1 MTQDK
6 RESVRINILGG
17 LAGEASV
24 FVPIIVHDFSQTGVL
39 VECGFPLLL
48 GSAQDLRIHLGDD
61 SVVVKARVV
70 RCHIAEIGRDLVRYV
85 AGLEFV
91 NLPPHVGVAITAY
104 IERLRRQRESA
115 PDGPAGP
122 PSP

>member
-48 GSAQDLRIHLGDD
+48 GSEQDLRIHLGDD

-91 NLPPHVGVAITAY
+91 TLPPHVGVAITAY
-104 IERLRRQRESA
+104 IERLRRRRESE
-115 PDGPAGP
+115 PDGSAGP
-122 PSP
+122 ASP

>member
-1 MTQDK
+1 MAHDK

-104 IERLRRQRESA
+104 IERLRRRRESE
-115 PDGPAGP
+115 PDSPAGP
-122 PSP
+122 ALP

>member
-1 MTQDK
+1 MTHDK
-6 RESVRINILGG
+6 RESARIDILGT
-17 LAGEASV
+17 LAGEVSV
-24 FVPIIVHDFSQTGVL
+24 LAPILIRDISQTGAL
-39 VECGFPLLL
+39 VECGFPLIL
-48 GSAQDLRIHLGDD
+48 GSGHDLRLHLGDD

-70 RCHIAEIGRDLVRYV
+70 RCHIADIGRELVRYV

-104 IERLRRQRESA
+104 IEHLRHQRESA

-122 PSP
+122 ASL